1 MDEPAIMV
9 LVGFAIV
16 IVALW
21 YALLILIVT
30 A

>member
-1 MDEPAIMV
+1 MDEPGLWV

-16 IVALW
+16 VVAIW
-21 YALLILIVT
+21 YALLILVVT